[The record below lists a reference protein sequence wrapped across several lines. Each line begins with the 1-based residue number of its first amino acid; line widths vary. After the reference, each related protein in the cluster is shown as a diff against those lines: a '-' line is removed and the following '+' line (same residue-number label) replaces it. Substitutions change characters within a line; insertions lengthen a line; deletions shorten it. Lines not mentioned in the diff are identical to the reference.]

1 MKKLTKKKLTAT
13 ILGFCLYTGA
23 VIGQISE
30 GGVPFSFIAEQKH
43 SFSGNEAGKI
53 VIQEPD
59 LTPIHAED
67 LQNDAQQK
75 VYRVG
80 LRLPFVADI
89 SSGHWESVENKV
101 DLWRLTIQCD
111 NALALG
117 LYFSDAVQIPEG
129 GKLFAY
135 SGNKKHVVGAFSH
148 ETDGFEAL
156 RMIAGDVLTLEYSA
170 PAGTSLPTINI
181 SELVY
186 FYRGVEDQVMEY
198 LDPNYLE
205 TRAQSCQ
212 IDVACTPER
221 NGWEDQIRSVVHIV
235 FPISGGAA
243 VCSAATINNTAQDCK
258 PYILTAWHCG
268 ERNAGDN
275 LNNWVWYWNYQKSTC
290 QPNSNSQNPSK
301 GNETMT
307 GGIVRASS
315 GNGTLTNPP
324 SGGQVAGSDF
334 MLVELNQAIP
344 QSYNPYYAGWSRA
357 NTAATSG
364 VGIHHPAGSAKKIS
378 TFSSTLSNSSFNG
391 GGFNHFWAVQ
401 WVATTNGHGVTEGGS
416 SGSPIFN
423 QNGLIVGQLTGG
435 SSTCNSPN
443 STDVYGKMSSNWNA
457 NGSSAA
463 AQLAPWLDPNN
474 TGATT
479 LAGSN
484 CGGTPPP
491 PPPTGCINP
500 TTTYTM
506 GFEENE
512 DLSNWTVFN
521 VNQDQING
529 NAVTWG
535 VINQSAFQSGAMT
548 ARTGQRLAYYFYN
561 SQNTNIGADDWLVT
575 PCIDLEPGIVYT
587 LSFWYRCAEAGGTI
601 FDEKMR
607 VNIGGAANPSSL
619 TFNLVD
625 LPNINNVTY
634 QQSTSSFTVQTAGEY
649 YIGFHC
655 YSDPDKYIL
664 GLDDIMLTGV
674 PSSASVD
681 NPQDLLDQSIHVF
694 PNPTVNKV
702 TVQFNAPVFEVS
714 SITVKDFSGRIV
726 NHHVFE
732 NNQTL
737 QEWLIDL
744 SNEANGLYLIQI
756 NTNQGTVNKKVVKQ

>member
-1 MKKLTKKKLTAT
+1 MKNFKKLKKLTFLLLSTLC
-13 ILGFCLYTGA
+13 LGYSF
-23 VIGQISE
+23 GQISE
-30 GGVPFSFIAEQKH
+30 GGVPFSFVAEQKH
-43 SFSGNEAGKI
+43 NFTSLESGKI
-53 VIQEPD
+53 MISEPD
-59 LTPIHAED
+59 LTSVHAED
-67 LQNDAQQK
+67 LENDSQQK

-80 LRLPFVADI
+80 LRLPLVADI
-89 SSGHWESVENKV
+89 NSGNWESVDGKV

-117 LYFSDAVQIPEG
+117 LYFSDAVKIPEG

-198 LDPNYLE
+198 LDPNYIE

-221 NGWEDQIRSVVHIV
+221 NGWEDQIRSVIHIV

-268 ERNAGDN
+268 EGNPGDN
-275 LNNWVWYWNYQKSTC
+275 LNNWTWYWNYEKSTC
-290 QPNSNSQNPSK
+290 QPNSNSQNPNK
-301 GNETMT
+301 GNQTMT

-315 GNGTLTNPP
+315 GGGTLNNPP
-324 SGGQVAGSDF
+324 SSGQVAGSDF

-344 QSYNPYYAGWSRA
+344 SSYNPYYAGWSRA
-357 NTAATSG
+357 NTAASSG
-364 VGIHHPAGSAKKIS
+364 VSIHHPAGSAKKIS
-378 TFSSTLSNSSFNG
+378 TFSSSLSNSSFNG
-391 GGFNHFWAVQ
+391 GGFNHFWAVN
-401 WVATTNGHGVTEGGS
+401 WVSTTNGHGVTEGGS

-435 SSTCNSPN
+435 SSSCSSPN
-443 STDVYGKMSSNWNA
+443 NTDVYGKMSSNWNA
-457 NGSSAA
+457 NGSSSA

-474 TGATT
+474 SGVNT

-484 CGGTPPP
+484 CGSTPPP
-491 PPPTGCINP
+491 PPPTGCIDPVSN
-500 TTTYTM
+500 YTM

-512 DLSNWTVFN
+512 DLSDWSVFN
-521 VNQDQING
+521 VNQDEVNG
-529 NAVTWG
+529 NPVTWG
-535 VINQSAFQSGAMT
+535 VVNESAFQSGAMT
-548 ARTGQRLAYYFYN
+548 ARSGERLAFYFYN
-561 SQNTNIGADDWLVT
+561 SQNTNIGGDDWLVT
-575 PCIDLEPGIVYT
+575 PCIELEPGINYT
-587 LSFWYRCAEAGGTI
+587 LSFWYRCAEAGGDV
-601 FDEKMR
+601 FDEKMK
-607 VNIGGAANPSSL
+607 VNIGGDANPGSL
-619 TFNLVD
+619 TFELID
-625 LPNINNVTY
+625 LPNINNVSY
-634 QQSTSSFTVQTAGEY
+634 QQATTSFSVQNAGEY

-664 GLDDIMLTGV
+664 GLDDIMLTGS
-674 PSSASVD
+674 PSSVSTE
-681 NPQDLLDQSIHVF
+681 NPQDLLDQSVQVF
-694 PNPTVNKV
+694 PNPTSNKV
-702 TVQFNAPVFEVS
+702 TVQFNVPVFEIK
-714 SITVKDFSGRIV
+714 SIVVKDFSGRIV
-726 NHHVFE
+726 SQE
-732 NNQTL
+732 NLPSNNTL
-737 QEWLIDL
+737 QEWMIDL
-744 SNEANGLYLIQI
+744 SNEANGLYFIQI
-756 NTNQGTVNKKVVKQ
+756 NTDQGVVNKKITKQ